1 MRNGKVVKTEPADMP
16 EGDELYR
23 RICVKGLSQ
32 PQRLYD
38 PDRLKYPMRRI
49 EGTERG
55 TEEFERISWDEAL
68 DLMATKF
75 TDVIDQFGGSSLC
88 MWVGYGSQGFL
99 NGADT
104 HGTTNIGYGRFSS
117 KVGAS
122 SFDSAADWGGIWGTM
137 LCGLFSTGST
147 VNVIG
152 SKLIICCGGDPANSM
167 QGEWTFIKKAM
178 EQGRPPGDHR
188 SPLLNDGG
196 RF

>member
-1 MRNGKVVKTEPADMP
+1 MAEKASTSRSLSRRSFLKTTAAAAGVAAVAGTAGVAAYAAGGPEEAAQNKEVIGSCRSNCGGKCPLKVKVRNGKVVKTEPADMP

-104 HGTTNIGYGRFSS
+104 HG
-117 KVGAS
+117 
-122 SFDSAADWGGIWGTM
+122 
-137 LCGLFSTGST
+137 
-147 VNVIG
+147 
-152 SKLIICCGGDPANSM
+152 
-167 QGEWTFIKKAM
+167 IKAHDN
-178 EQGRPPGDHR
+178 EA
-188 SPLLNDGG
+188 L
-196 RF
+196 